1 VGYLALDL
9 LQNAYKL
16 KLMNED
22 LFRIVER
29 ADQLVES
36 HLLLMRQLVAL
47 RKQNSLSQ
55 ELVGTRMGVSQPA
68 VAAFEGHES
77 NPTLSSIRRYA
88 LAVGARI
95 EHKVIDDLEIIASS
109 VSGCQEVSF
118 WLSQATPENIEI
130 SFTTPVRQTS
140 NA

>member
-1 VGYLALDL
+1 
-9 LQNAYKL
+9 
-16 KLMNED
+16 MNED
-22 LFRIVER
+22 LFRIEER

-36 HLLLMRQLVAL
+36 HQLLMQELVAL
-47 RKQNSLSQ
+47 RKQNNLSQ

-68 VAAFEGHES
+68 VASFEGHES

-95 EHKVIDDLEIIASS
+95 EHKVIDDIAIIASS
-109 VSGCQEVSF
+109 VSGCQEVSI
-118 WLSQATPENIEI
+118 WLSQAIPENIEI
-130 SFTTPVRQTS
+130 KFTNPVRQTS